1 MNKDLDER
9 LVPNGE
15 YREANNIQVRTTD
28 TDAAGTA
35 QNIKGNTQVGSFR
48 EETNPETQEKTRTVG
63 SVKDEKND
71 KIYFFQAAPPVGELA
86 LQNVGGNDN
95 TDIHVFTDS
104 IIEQDAYGGS
114 VPVFIDEHTI
124 VCRAKEAFNFELQD
138 FVIPSIGNNTENTHF
153 HMLRITDLTLIEKV
167 RVGMKVEIFD
177 SSNTNRTPN
186 LVIRDIAVHENG
198 TFLVFH
204 AGIAKNIGIQSLVQ
218 ADNAYVKFSAPK
230 VLNFDYSK
238 KVTAINVIDRLLF
251 WSDGANEPKKI
262 NIDRSKAG
270 TQSLTSG
277 GEEHVINGDFSE
289 DITININSSATPAA
303 TGWGLT
309 GNLGETGGL
318 NGGFSTT
325 GSGTSESDIVTPSVY
340 NSETDTITNSG
351 GDPPGLIP
359 GKLYLNKVQHFSPA
373 NHVGN
378 GTIRQAVS
386 LTPGVTY
393 TYSFDYNVISGTLRS
408 DLNGATNTDV
418 NLTGSGVYSLSFTA
432 ATSTLTIIYYA
443 NNPTPTDSSVNVT
456 AYIGNVSVKEAVPST
471 SYKHT
476 KLFVKNPKDI
486 ASGTFIPV
494 TDLAVY
500 NNEGD
505 SIDDNIKE
513 EHITVIR
520 KAPTVA
526 PSLILNETDRGEG
539 AATSYTTDS
548 FFLSTSSGALDT
560 SLGIGSIRIFTDSS
574 FESTIYRVND
584 ILLFTGIYTDTST
597 SSEEEVVVNCKFI
610 SYLDIDQQ
618 QVTQATNSIKVE
630 VISFVGSGIGQT
642 LDNLTP
648 DITSWTITLKQKDP
662 LFELRLGRFS
672 CRYKYEDGEYSSFGP
687 FSDIA
692 FLPGFFNYQARN
704 GYNVGMK
711 NNVREI
717 ILKDFIPFKTI
728 PLDVCGVDILY
739 KPTNSANCFV
749 VKSIERGVDAEW
761 ELFTPNSTN
770 PTQKLSGQLSI
781 TSEAIH
787 TVLSEDQVLRTWD
800 NVPRYAQ
807 SQEITANRLL
817 YGNYVQG
824 YDIQLPVSL
833 VQEVVSEEIQ
843 EIKSPNKSLKT
854 IRDYKWGVVFGD
866 KYGSETPVFTSSYSS
881 GYTDNFS
888 ALTGD
893 VSLDKKFC
901 EFKNHFKIKQQ
912 WTNPVNSNT
921 RPPDWAEYVKYYV
934 KESSNEYY
942 NLVLN
947 RWYYADEFQTTA
959 WLSFQSTDRSKLDE
973 ETYLILKT
981 ENGTQRAVT
990 TEARYNIIAI
1000 ENNAPDFIKTKNLAI
1015 GSVVAS
1021 PGDDGTGSSIWSSG
1035 NSASSTSTIPDLL
1048 ISPGENGRVI
1058 NIATNVWLGLFGLNA
1073 DGTEVEKD
1081 TKISL
1086 RIRGEDV
1093 TGSKKYTRW
1102 TEVTN
1107 WNYATADV
1115 TQGGSVD
1122 FFNVYYADT
1131 LGDEANMFQRFVD
1144 DSSNSYSGTV
1154 TGLTYYI
1161 EFKKQITENKPEFDG
1176 RFFVKVEV
1184 DNNLETFVLKKT
1196 AADQQYIQQGLFDIE
1211 YIESKSTNPAVSGD
1225 KSGETWEWGQGD
1237 GWWFNAFDIINS
1249 DGSGTQGSPHNNKNW
1264 NTLKGGSPI
1273 RWDRNQDEGSDVENT
1288 TQGNQDSGQ
1297 MNDAW
1302 QTGNSN
1308 GMQGFSKASNDFG
1321 LQQGFFSNT
1330 QTIVI
1335 NGVQIDFVADGTN
1348 SNETFGVI
1356 IPPLESDGFEGGF
1369 AWYCWRQQTRD
1380 FWASRK
1386 SSVQSRPFLDGA
1398 DVAGTQQG
1406 LNDGT
1411 YPGTGYPQWR
1421 TITIGNQTQQKPTG
1435 LDAGSISSDIAEGN
1449 SIQSGA
1455 PTSGLGRMCL
1465 SVTGYDTLDDMNTG
1479 DRVFMQEMGSPG
1491 TLFRFGAD
1499 PDNVYRVLTVE
1510 NYVNAANNTIWGSA
1524 PYHQIEVQT
1533 GSAHNNNRI
1542 GIRINFRKID
1552 SNFNATSEGIDVSSF
1567 DPRGLVRHDG
1577 TQSFQIEVLRN
1588 ADVGGD
1594 QIVFEEDLAVFE
1606 TEPKE
1611 DVDLDIYYEASNAIP
1626 IVLNE
1631 ENINN
1636 FAPIGCGITIERSS
1650 ENGIIISELPGAQT
1664 TDIINQPA
1672 HQVTDLIAK
1681 PRIFNEDL
1689 SNNLIGELNLPT
1701 NSDGTQEFGIGDPI
1715 IEIKNLGANGV
1726 FVDYAHGIYVGDTIV
1741 FHHKNGM
1748 KTRSKV
1754 TGFYEKKPINQSGNV
1769 VTNVYAPREFLEK
1782 TIQAVPNDL
1791 GDEFADS
1798 ANEWYPYAGNL
1809 TNKVFFIDN
1818 VLGDDF
1824 IAGEYQLVEY
1834 VQVDT
1839 NGVEAAGSRRNA
1851 PPGIVIHSVFSPEN
1865 NLVPAI
1871 RLTSSTATP
1880 FYFQTSAGVNQTR
1893 DEFNASNV
1901 NGVRFKCKFL
1911 KITDAASPGST
1922 NGHYSISRDV
1932 WKESVDLNWF
1942 NCYSY
1947 GNGVES
1953 DRIRDSFNAPTID
1966 NGVQVSTTFS
1976 GYKEEQKPTGL
1987 IYSGLYNSTSE
1998 LNSLNEFNMS
2008 QKITK
2013 DLNPTYGSIQALKT
2027 RDTDVVVFTEDKVLK
2042 VLSNKDA
2049 LFNADGN
2056 PQLTATERVLGQA
2069 IPFVG
2074 DYGISKNPESLAT
2087 DQYRMYFADAQRGAV
2102 LRLSMDGL
2110 TPISNVG
2117 MKTYFRENLRYNK
2130 FLLGTFDTVS
2140 GEYNLTIDKSYST
2153 ADYNNSS
2160 LFPDSIW
2167 EEYGNL
2173 NSDLAAAGITTV
2185 SALRTHYLDY
2195 GQYEKRPPFSTN
2207 VSYKPVT
2214 VSFSEESKGWVSF
2227 KSFVPEAGQSVA
2239 GCYTTASKDKIWKHY
2254 TSSNYNNFYG
2264 VQYESDITVLF
2275 NDSPSLVK
2283 SFKTV
2288 SYEGSQG
2295 NVEQNLDDTD
2305 EFYNLTNIKGWQVEL
2320 IETDKQSGSVNE
2332 FIEKEGKWYN
2342 KISGLATTISN
2353 LDTGEFTVQGI
2364 GNPVITPV
2372 YNS

>member
-1 MNKDLDER
+1 MPEIKHTFIGAKMNKDLDER

-104 IIEQDAYGGS
+104 IIEQDVYGGS

-186 LVIRDIAVHENG
+186 LIIRDIAVHENG

-204 AGIAKNIGIQSLVQ
+204 AGIAKNIGIQGLIQ
-218 ADNAYVKFSAPK
+218 ADNAYVKFTAPK

-270 TQSLTSG
+270 TQPLTVG
-277 GEEHVINGDFSE
+277 GEEYVINGDFSE
-289 DITININSSATPAA
+289 DITININSTNLPAN
-303 TGWGLT
+303 GWAV
-309 GNLGETGGL
+309 TGGL

-340 NSETDTITNSG
+340 NSETDTITNSDG
-351 GDPPGLIP
+351 TPPGLIP
-359 GKLYLNKVQHFSPA
+359 GKLYLNKVQHFNPA
-373 NHVGN
+373 NHVNN
-378 GTIRQAVS
+378 GSVRRNVS

-393 TYSFDYNVISGTLRS
+393 TYSFDYNVISGTLKS

-418 NLTGSGVYSLSFTA
+418 NLTGTGVYSLSFTA

-443 NNPTPTDSSVNVT
+443 NTSDSSNPDINVT
-456 AYIGNVSVKEAVPST
+456 AYIDNVSVKEATPST

-539 AATSYTTDS
+539 NATSYTTDS
-548 FFLSTSSGALDT
+548 FFVSPDSQAITSTVSVGD
-560 SLGIGSIRIFTDSS
+560 IRVFTDTS

-584 ILLFTGIYTDTST
+584 ILLFTSIYTDATIDF
-597 SSEEEVVVNCKFI
+597 EEEIGIDCKFI
-610 SYLDIDQQ
+610 SYLDADQQ
-618 QVTQATNSIKVE
+618 QVTQATNTIKVE
-630 VISFVGSGIGQT
+630 IIGFSGSGVEQS
-642 LDNLTP
+642 LDNLTA
-648 DITSWTITLKQKDP
+648 DVNQWEITLKQKDP
-662 LFELRLGRFS
+662 LFELKLGRFS

-807 SQEITANRLL
+807 AQEITANRLL

-824 YDIQLPVSL
+824 YDIQLPVSIT
-833 VQEVVSEEIQ
+833 QEVVSERIDQ
-843 EIKSPNKSLKT
+843 INSPNKSLKT

-866 KYGSETPVFTSSYSS
+866 KYGRETPVFTSSYSA

-901 EFKNHFKIKQQ
+901 EFKNHFKVKQQ
-912 WTNPVNSNT
+912 WTNPVNSNNT
-921 RPPDWAEYVKYYV
+921 PPDWAEYVKYYV

-981 ENGTQRAVT
+981 ENGTQKAIT

-1000 ENNAPDFIKTKNLAI
+1000 ENTAPDFIKTKNLSI

-1021 PGDDGTGSSIWSSG
+1021 PGDNGTGSSIWSSG
-1035 NSASSTSTIPDLL
+1035 NGATSTQTPPDLL
-1048 ISPGENGRVI
+1048 IAPGENGRLISV
-1058 NIATNVWLGLFGLNA
+1058 ATNVWLGLFGLNA

-1086 RIRGEDV
+1086 RIRGEDQ
-1093 TGSKKYTRW
+1093 TGVPKYTRW

-1115 TQGGSVD
+1115 TQGGSVE
-1122 FFNVYYADT
+1122 FFNIYYADT

-1144 DSSNSYSGTV
+1144 DVDNNYTDTV
-1154 TGLTYYI
+1154 IGLTYYI

-1184 DNNLETFVLKKT
+1184 DSNLETFVLKKT
-1196 AADQQYIQQGLFDIE
+1196 NADQQYIQQGIFNVD
-1211 YIESKSTNPAVSGD
+1211 YVESESTNSAVSGD
-1225 KSGETWEWGQGD
+1225 KAGETWNFGEGN
-1237 GWWFNAFDIINS
+1237 GWWFNAFDIVDDFGYLDNGVQFE
-1249 DGSGTQGSPHNNKNW
+1249 DGSANIDQLAL
-1264 NTLKGGSPI
+1264 NTNANLNGGSPI
-1273 RWDRNQDEGSDVENT
+1273 KWKWEQDGSQT
-1288 TQGNQDSGQ
+1288 SGGGGPMTGGTWQGSS
-1297 MNDAW
+1297 
-1302 QTGNSN
+1302 NSN
-1308 GMQGFSKASNDFG
+1308 TEAFSLASFEFGYQFGGYPLGFTGD
-1321 LQQGFFSNT
+1321 
-1330 QTIVI
+1330 
-1335 NGVQIDFVADGTN
+1335 
-1348 SNETFGVI
+1348 I
-1356 IPPLESDGFEGGF
+1356 IPPSPSEGLAGGF
-1369 AWYCWRQQTRD
+1369 AFYCWRQQTID
-1380 FWASRK
+1380 FWTSRK
-1386 SSVQSRPFLDGA
+1386 SSVGSRPFLDKA
-1398 DVAGTQQG
+1398 AIAGTKVSSYQG
-1406 LNDGT
+1406 AGSVLQVGT
-1411 YPGTGYPQWR
+1411 M
-1421 TITIGNQTQQKPTG
+1421 TIGNQQDQKSTG
-1435 LDAGSISSDIAEGN
+1435 LDAGSIDSSVAEGN
-1449 SIQSGA
+1449 AVQVGA
-1455 PTSGLGRMCL
+1455 PSVGLGRMCL
-1465 SVTGYDTLDDMNTG
+1465 AVCGYDSIDDLNQG
-1479 DRVFMQEMGSPG
+1479 DRVFMQEMGTLG
-1491 TLFRFGAD
+1491 TLFRFAAD
-1499 PDNVYRVLTVE
+1499 QDNVYRVLSVE
-1510 NYVNAANNTIWGSA
+1510 NYVNPANNTKWHNYYENI
-1524 PYHQIEVQT
+1524 QIQ
-1533 GSAHNNNRI
+1533 SDNSNNNNRI
-1542 GIRINFRKID
+1542 GIRINFRKVD
-1552 SNFNATSEGIDVSSF
+1552 ENLMTTSEGIDVNTF

-1577 TQSFQIEVLRN
+1577 TEAFKIEILRN

-1594 QIVFEEDLAVFE
+1594 QIVFEEDLSVFE

-1626 IVLNE
+1626 IILNE

-1636 FAPIGCGITIERSS
+1636 FSPIGCGITVERLS
-1650 ENGIIISELPGAQT
+1650 EDSVITAPLPGAQT

-1689 SNNLIGELNLPT
+1689 SSDLIGELNLPT

-1715 IEIKNLGANGV
+1715 IEIKNLNANGD

-1782 TIQAVPNDL
+1782 TIQAIPNDL
-1791 GDEFADS
+1791 GASSVIETDAWF
-1798 ANEWYPYAGNL
+1798 PYAGTL
-1809 TNKVFFIDN
+1809 CNKVNFVDS
-1818 VLGDDF
+1818 VLAGDF
-1824 IAGEYQLVEY
+1824 VAGEYQLVEY
-1834 VQVDT
+1834 VQLDANDLEVAD
-1839 NGVEAAGSRRNA
+1839 SRRNA
-1851 PPGIVIHSVFSPEN
+1851 PPGIVI
-1865 NLVPAI
+1865 NLVSTDDSDNVDGVE
-1871 RLTSSTATP
+1871 LTSSTATP

-1893 DEFNASNV
+1893 SEFETSNV
-1901 NGVRFKCKFL
+1901 NGIKFKCKFL
-1911 KITDAASPGST
+1911 KITDEASPGST
-1922 NGHYSISRDV
+1922 DGHYSISRDV
-1932 WKESVDLNWF
+1932 WKQPVDLNWF

-1953 DRIRDSFNAPTID
+1953 DRIRDSFNAPRID
-1966 NGVQVSTTFS
+1966 NGVKVSTTFS

-2173 NSDLAAAGITTV
+2173 NSDLATAGITTV

-2195 GQYEKRPPFSTN
+2195 GQYEKRKPFSTS

-2227 KSFVPEAGQSVA
+2227 KSFVPEAGESVA

-2275 NDSPSLVK
+2275 NDNPGLVK

-2295 NVEQNLDDTD
+2295 NVEQNLADTD